1 MVTLRSQEILC
12 LSVNVFKNIKIKWG
26 FEFYTHSEDA
36 QTQSDTSLDELTL
49 KTFYETELRMFRA
62 FNLPFPIKKKNISE
76 MWGLSKHGNFI
87 WAFYAILHA
96 SILPHIVEI
105 PPTIRFPS
113 TVKKS

>member
-62 FNLPFPIKKKNISE
+62 FNLPFPIKKTLVKCGVYPNMEILSE
-76 MWGLSKHGNFI
+76 LFMPYCMHLFSP
-87 WAFYAILHA
+87 IL
-96 SILPHIVEI
+96 L
-105 PPTIRFPS
+105 
-113 TVKKS
+113 KYLQQ